1 MAIGKLNNLHR
12 EKGRM
17 RSKPY
22 RLVSNW
28 SAATRCI
35 VYRGVTSRRRT
46 GGTTRGQ
53 REHTSVISHQ
63 LAASAE
69 RCVYA
74 RVLRARAGFSP
85 IQHSLGGGTHRERER
100 QARSDDDHWFFGS
113 SRPSLPPID
122 LLLLGS
128 KQKGKPSM
136 LLLRLVATAAWH
148 ERA

>member
-12 EKGRM
+12 EKGQM

-85 IQHSLGGGTHRERER
+85 IQHSLGGGTHTERER
-100 QARSDDDHWFFGS
+100 DRLEATTIIDFSVPPGHPFP
-113 SRPSLPPID
+113 PSTCC
-122 LLLLGS
+122 S
-128 KQKGKPSM
+128 
-136 LLLRLVATAAWH
+136 LVASKKENLRCYCCVW
-148 ERA
+148 